1 MKGFQ
6 FPLMYFQVLN
16 MTYIMKLNIVISIG
30 IINLSKTEYLQGF
43 DNLKIENIQS
53 SFNTY
58 QIYTNYQL
66 ELPNQNIKFKK
77 SGNYIIRFLNEY
89 GDKLFERKFIIYE
102 NLASVK
108 SQIKRTRNLSLID
121 KKQVVQFQVN
131 PINFQI
137 NNPDKNLK
145 FKIFK
150 NNESALDFKT

>member
-1 MKGFQ
+1 M
-6 FPLMYFQVLN
+6 
-16 MTYIMKLNIVISIG
+16 
-30 IINLSKTEYLQGF
+30 
-43 DNLKIENIQS
+43 
-53 SFNTY
+53 
-58 QIYTNYQL
+58 

-137 NNPDKNLK
+137 NNPDKNLPLNRVYV
-145 FKIFK
+145 II
-150 NNESALDFKT
+150 